1 MVVFDWPKIGYAWVG
16 ANRILAGPGNR
27 RSRGNHSQKRRYRR
41 ARGRCSDHRSTK
53 DRKNWVISFVPTPS
67 QKTILH
73 LWMLGLKPLAVS
85 EPWRAESDWYLVSR
99 SNRHNFTRDFGIL
112 NVRTTSS
119 SKFLRP
125 IIMTWYITR
134 TQSWISVWIS
144 HNCVLQFCCFRFTI
158 DFHKHLNIQ

>member
-85 EPWRAESDWYLVSR
+85 EPWRAESDWCLAVKPSQFYAR
-99 SNRHNFTRDFGIL
+99 FGIL
-112 NVRTTSS
+112 NVTYN
-119 SKFLRP
+119 
-125 IIMTWYITR
+125 IIIIKIFKAY
-134 TQSWISVWIS
+134 
-144 HNCVLQFCCFRFTI
+144 HNDLVHNTYRAEFPFEFPTIVCAVLLLQIHNWFS
-158 DFHKHLNIQ
+158 